1 MGEATTALQH
11 FHGIFLSRRRQ
22 STSVNGVCQALT
34 PTSCILRA
42 PGGIKD
48 HNSPILLVENA
59 ANPHHSRARTLPGDW
74 RGRAALSPG
83 PHLGKRFT
91 CHKWKLRARSA
102 PHKARNQCTFG
113 GSVWE
118 LWRITPRPS
127 KLHRKLCNLVNS
139 NPLFRSD
146 EHWVVLARS
155 KCSSTSRTGRRWTQ
169 EIPPRLPHRQ
179 RPLNRGRSS
188 SPK

>member
-59 ANPHHSRARTLPGDW
+59 ANPHHSRARTLPG
-74 RGRAALSPG
+74 RLEGPCGTFARAT
-83 PHLGKRFT
+83 LGET
-91 CHKWKLRARSA
+91 IHVPQMEA
-102 PHKARNQCTFG
+102 T
-113 GSVWE
+113 
-118 LWRITPRPS
+118 
-127 KLHRKLCNLVNS
+127 
-139 NPLFRSD
+139 
-146 EHWVVLARS
+146 
-155 KCSSTSRTGRRWTQ
+155 
-169 EIPPRLPHRQ
+169 
-179 RPLNRGRSS
+179 RPLRTPQGAKPVHFRWIGVGV
-188 SPK
+188 